1 VGIFTRRVQGLQEVF
16 PSSQRSLSQPSV
28 LDDTVVPC
36 FFFPGP
42 LARFGEMQAADVAGA
57 LGADQVAFTAVP
69 ADRVRH
75 VIYADIFHD
84 DAVQSQRLE
93 FALQVGTAPG
103 APVTISQC
111 TSTYVV
117 GGGLSFGVPANEP
130 YSLTQHLARGCFL
143 PPNSVLLANAR
154 PGIGAGSTLTARARW
169 IDYPLADLPSF

>member
-1 VGIFTRRVQGLQEVF
+1 VGLFSRRVQGLQEVF

-57 LGADQVAFTAVP
+57 LGVDQVAFTAVP

-84 DAVQSQRLE
+84 DGAAQRLE
-93 FALQVGTAPG
+93 FAVQIGTAPG

-111 TSTYVV
+111 TSAYVA
-117 GGGLSFGVPANEP
+117 GGILAFGIPANEP
-130 YSLTQHLARGCFL
+130 YALTQHLARGVFL

-154 PGIGAGSTLTARARW
+154 PGVGAGSTLTARARW